1 MIKLA
6 KSFTKK
12 YEINYHDADC
22 NLKCKLSTIVNF
34 LCDVGTNQSES
45 LGDTIEKLMEKNSA
59 WVFYKYDINMF
70 KYPNYR
76 DVISIKTE
84 PIGFNKFYAFRK
96 YYISSEDGE
105 LLGEAIALFFLI
117 NLEKR
122 RPMRIPVEQYE
133 MYSVESD
140 IKKNIEME
148 SIVQISGEDYFK
160 KFNTRYSDIDS
171 NGHVNNVNYIQWA
184 IEAVPLDIV
193 KEYEIKRMKVVFEK
207 ETTYGDTVDVSA
219 TILKVDEKKIIT
231 VHSIKSEDG
240 REVSKLEATWER
252 G

>member
-1 MIKLA
+1 MA

-45 LGDTIEKLMEKNSA
+45 LGDTIEKLMENNSA

-96 YYISSEDGE
+96 YYIMSEEGE
-105 LLGEAIALFFLI
+105 LLGEAVALFFMI
-117 NLEKR
+117 NLERR
-122 RPMRIPVEQYE
+122 RPMRIPQEEYE
-133 MYSVESD
+133 LYAVESD
-140 IKKNIEME
+140 LQKNIEME
-148 SIVQISGEDYFK
+148 DIIKVQGEDYFK
-160 KFNTRYSDIDS
+160 DFNIRYSDIDS

-184 IEAVPLDIV
+184 IESVPLDIV
-193 KEYEIKRMKVVFEK
+193 KEYEIKRIKVVFEK
-207 ETTYGDTVDVSA
+207 ETTYGDTVHVSA
-219 TILKVDEKKIIT
+219 KMLKEDEEMITT
-231 VHSIKSEDG
+231 VHSIKSKDG
-240 REVSKLEATWER
+240 KEVSKLEATWAR
-252 G
+252 K